1 MLTHLALTCCVFEC
15 ITPVS
20 RQRMPELFL
29 PDPRTRD
36 IAPLLN
42 ELIERMKREL
52 ASFSSAEGF
61 YHLGYGITP
70 LLHPSLPLPLNSLFV
85 LALPRGLEPLFSP

>member
-1 MLTHLALTCCVFEC
+1 
-15 ITPVS
+15 
-20 RQRMPELFL
+20 MPELFL